1 MNLFLTSIFFM
12 PIFPLAPI
20 IGCAGMFIS
29 YWVDKIL
36 LLRRHK
42 RPEEL
47 SGELSIFF
55 ANIVPYCCLLQAF
68 SLVLFSEK
76 LVAEYNLKLPEGLK
90 EVDLYVGFMTLPRL
104 GLLASILA
112 VLMPIRVAIN
122 HFLGSNEALLEE
134 SEYKD
139 NFLNFFSDYDRENPI
154 TKREG
159 AKRLLEFRKQIID

>member
-1 MNLFLTSIFFM
+1 M

-20 IGCAGMFIS
+20 IGCAGMFMS
-29 YWVDKIL
+29 YWVDKYL

-47 SGELSIFF
+47 SGELSLFF

-68 SLVLFSEK
+68 SMVLFSEEIVK
-76 LVAEYNLKLPEGLK
+76 EYNNKLPEGAK
-90 EVDLYVGFMTLPRL
+90 EVDLYVGFITLPRL
-104 GLLASILA
+104 GLLLSIGC
-112 VLMPIRVAIN
+112 VLMPIRSAIYY
-122 HFLGSNEALLEE
+122 FLGSNEALLEE
-134 SEYKD
+134 SEYQD